1 MRAKYDNRVTGE
13 GKALVRMSTEHERLV
28 GSELII
34 RYVHW
39 MELTTTI
46 CFKNILFMALFIYL
60 FVVGKVDRITS

>member
-1 MRAKYDNRVTGE
+1 MTQHGWRLGGTMRAKYDNRVTGE

-34 RYVHW
+34 RYVRW

-46 CFKNILFMALFIYL
+46 CFKNI
-60 FVVGKVDRITS
+60 